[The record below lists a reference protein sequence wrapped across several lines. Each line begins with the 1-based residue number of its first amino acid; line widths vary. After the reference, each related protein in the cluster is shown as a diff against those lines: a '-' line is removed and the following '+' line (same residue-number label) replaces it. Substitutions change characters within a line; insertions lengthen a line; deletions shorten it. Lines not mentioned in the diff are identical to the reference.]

1 MSHWMQRLVRH
12 VSSMKRGPAAQL
24 ELTLRCVV
32 FTRKDQRGT
41 TSVTVPKIFCRPL
54 LRFERGDTQWRLR
67 NLPQSQHRRRQHR
80 RRQHR
85 KKPPRPRRPRLL
97 KRLLHQK
104 KLRLRRRRLHRK
116 KLRLRRRRLRPKR
129 LRLRR
134 RLPLLKRLLRRSLQP
149 RRPLPRRPDPIQALV
164 P

>member
-32 FTRKDQRGT
+32 ITRKDQRGT

-80 RRQHR
+80 

-97 KRLLHQK
+97 KRRLHQK
-104 KLRLRRRRLHRK
+104 KLRLLKRLLLHRK
-116 KLRLRRRRLRPKR
+116 KLRLRRRRLHPKR

-134 RLPLLKRLLRRSLQP
+134 RLPLLKRLLQRSLQP
-149 RRPLPRRPDPIQALV
+149 RRPLQRRPDPTQALV

>member
-32 FTRKDQRGT
+32 ITRKDQRGT

-54 LRFERGDTQWRLR
+54 LRFERGDTQWQLR
-67 NLPQSQHRRRQHR
+67 NLPQSQHR

-97 KRLLHQK
+97 KRQLHQK

-116 KLRLRRRRLRPKR
+116 KLRLRRRRLHPKR

-134 RLPLLKRLLRRSLQP
+134 RLLRRRLLRRSLQP
-149 RRPLPRRPDPIQALV
+149 RRPLQRRPDPIQALV